1 MKKTN
6 YESKIKSK
14 IRVETEKCT
23 IAANPEMIRN
33 NYEDEPCE
41 NN

>member
-6 YESKIKSK
+6 NENIIKVK
-14 IRVETEKCT
+14 NRIETDRCT
-23 IAANPEMIRN
+23 VAANPEMIRN
-33 NYEDEPCE
+33 NYEDEPCD